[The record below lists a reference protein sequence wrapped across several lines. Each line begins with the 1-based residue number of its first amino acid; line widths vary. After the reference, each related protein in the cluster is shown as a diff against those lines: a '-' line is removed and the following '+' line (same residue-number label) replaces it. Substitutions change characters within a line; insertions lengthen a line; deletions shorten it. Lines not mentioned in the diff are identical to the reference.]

1 MSWGILVMV
10 FGGRLAQTGGVI
22 AENDKTTPKFSA
34 CCSLMKDGYIEEM
47 DWEVLMD
54 FSRICL
60 LNSRKLPHFI
70 LYISRFLV
78 YSIRYTYSTQIACA
92 PTRADKK
99 SIQYDNYTD

>member
-1 MSWGILVMV
+1 
-10 FGGRLAQTGGVI
+10 
-22 AENDKTTPKFSA
+22 
-34 CCSLMKDGYIEEM
+34 MKDGYIEEM

-99 SIQYDNYTD
+99 SIQYDNYTDWLYTLWDNQLYCEISMSSYSPIIWANSTYT